1 MRTCTWL
8 VVVLLAACG
17 GGGSKPA
24 AKPEPVATSAPANA
38 EPASAP
44 AVAAGAPMRAEE
56 PPPMTMAQKMEMTTR
71 ALITAWNAHEVESI
85 AAQYEADG
93 KLTVIGMPEFAGRDG
108 IKTEAQMTLAAAPD
122 FKVGVSRVFMKD
134 NLAVVEWV
142 VTGTNTGDMPQMK
155 ATKRPFGVHGASV
168 VTFADSGL
176 IKEEHRYFDMPT
188 QMAQLDAKA
197 KKGTFRPIAELPA
210 GKPET
215 VASTGSADEQKNLD
229 QMNGLY
235 QAIDDKKVDE
245 VLKHISENSDGDD
258 YTEPASRKGTKAV
271 KEYLGVFFKA
281 VPDLKQDKIVQIA
294 AGDLVVNEV
303 NLHGTMK
310 GNLGP
315 IKATKKPISLHF
327 VDIAQF
333 KDGKVV
339 HMTSYANSMELMPPP
354 AAPKAAAKK
363 N

>member
-8 VVVLLAACG
+8 AVVLLAACG

-24 AKPEPVATSAPANA
+24 AKPEMASTTAPSSVEGATPAA
-38 EPASAP
+38 
-44 AVAAGAPMRAEE
+44 AAGAPMRAEE
-56 PPPMTMAQKMEMTTR
+56 APPMTMPQKMEMTTR
-71 ALITAWNAHEVESI
+71 ALITAWNAHEVDSI

-142 VTGTNTGDMPQMK
+142 VTGTNTGDTPQMK

-197 KKGTFRPIAELPA
+197 KAGTFRPIAELPN
-210 GKPET
+210 GKP
-215 VASTGSADEQKNLD
+215 VSLASTGAGDEAKNLE
-229 QMNGLY
+229 QMNALY
-235 QAIDDKKVDE
+235 KAIDDKKVDE
-245 VLKHISENSDGDD
+245 VLKHMSDSSEGDD
-258 YTEPASRKGTKAV
+258 YTEPASRKGTKGV
-271 KEYLGVFFKA
+271 KEYLGVIFKA
-281 VPDLKQDKIVQIA
+281 VPDLKQDKLVQIT

-303 NLHGTMK
+303 VMHGTMK

-315 IKATKKPISLHF
+315 IKATKKPITVHY

-339 HMTSYANSMELMPPP
+339 HMTTYANSMELMPPP
-354 AAPKAAAKK
+354 AAPKKK
-363 N
+363 

>member
-1 MRTCTWL
+1 M
-8 VVVLLAACG
+8 VAACG
-17 GGGSKPA
+17 GGSGKPA
-24 AKPEPVATSAPANA
+24 AKPAANTEMPAATD
-38 EPASAP
+38 
-44 AVAAGAPMRAEE
+44 AAAMKKAEE
-56 PPPMTMAQKMEMTTR
+56 PPPASMADKMEKTTR
-71 ALITAWNAHEVESI
+71 ALVTAWNAHEVDSI
-85 AAQYEADG
+85 VAQYEADG
-93 KLTVIGMPEFAGRDG
+93 KLTVIGMPEFAGAEG

-142 VTGTNTGDMPQMK
+142 VTGTNTGDTPQMK

-210 GKPET
+210 DKPAMVT
-215 VASTGSADEQKNLD
+215 STGSADEQKNLEA
-229 QMNGLY
+229 MNALY

-245 VLKHISENSDGDD
+245 VLKHISEDSEGDD
-258 YTEPASRKGTKAV
+258 YTEPTSRKGTKAV

-281 VPDLKQDKIVQIA
+281 VPDLKQDKVVQLT
-294 AGDLVVNEV
+294 AGDLVVSEV
-303 NLHGTMK
+303 VMHGTWK

-315 IKATKKPISLHF
+315 LKATKKPINLHF
-327 VDIAQF
+327 IDIAQF

-339 HMTSYANSMELMPPP
+339 HMTSYANSIELLPPP
-354 AAPKAAAKK
+354 APAKK
-363 N
+363 K